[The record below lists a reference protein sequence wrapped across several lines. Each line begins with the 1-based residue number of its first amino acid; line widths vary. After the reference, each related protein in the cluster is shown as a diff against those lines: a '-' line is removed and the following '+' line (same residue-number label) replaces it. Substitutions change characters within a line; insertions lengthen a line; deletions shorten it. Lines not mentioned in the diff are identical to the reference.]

1 MKVTISNAQRNP
13 QRQTAE
19 QILAQAR
26 AQRTE
31 FLMTVTGRV
40 WDWVVA
46 AAAAIR
52 AAQARR
58 EARQALSLLDRHTLV
73 DVGLDR
79 LTGDFGTPAN
89 ENRPRHV
96 A

>member
-1 MKVTISNAQRNP
+1 MTISNAQRNP
-13 QRQTAE
+13 QEQTAE

-26 AQRTE
+26 ALRTE
-31 FLMTVTGRV
+31 FLMTVIRRV
-40 WDWVVA
+40 WDRIVA

-79 LTGDFGTPAN
+79 MNEDFGMPAN

>member
-13 QRQTAE
+13 QGQTVE

-31 FLMTVTGRV
+31 FLMTLTSRV
-40 WDWVVA
+40 WSWIIG

-58 EARQALSLLDRHTLV
+58 QARQALSLLDQHTLI

-79 LTGDFGTPAN
+79 MTGDFGVPAN

>member
-1 MKVTISNAQRNP
+1 MKVTISKAQRNP
-13 QRQTAE
+13 QGQTVE

-31 FLMTVTGRV
+31 FLMTLISRA
-40 WDWVVA
+40 WSWIVA
-46 AAAAIR
+46 AAVATR

-58 EARQALSLLDRHTLV
+58 QARRALSLLDRHTLI

-79 LTGDFGTPAN
+79 MTGDFGVPAN

>member
-1 MKVTISNAQRNP
+1 MTISNAQRNP
-13 QRQTAE
+13 QGQTAE

-26 AQRTE
+26 AQRAE
-31 FLMTVTGRV
+31 FLMNVTRQV
-40 WDWVVA
+40 WDRIVV

-58 EARQALSLLDRHTLV
+58 EARQALGMPDRHTLV

-79 LTGDFGTPAN
+79 MAGDFGLPAN
-89 ENRPRHV
+89 ENRPRNV

>member
-26 AQRTE
+26 ALRTE
-31 FLMTVTGRV
+31 FLMTVTRRV
-40 WDWVVA
+40 WDWIVV

-79 LTGDFGTPAN
+79 MTGDFGMPAN

>member
-1 MKVTISNAQRNP
+1 MTISNAQRSP

-26 AQRTE
+26 ALRTE
-31 FLMTVTGRV
+31 FLMTVISRV
-40 WDWVVA
+40 WGRIVGAV
-46 AAAAIR
+46 AAIR

-79 LTGDFGTPAN
+79 MTGNSGMPAN

>member
-13 QRQTAE
+13 QGQTAE

-26 AQRTE
+26 AQRTQ
-31 FLMTVTGRV
+31 FLETMIRQL
-40 WDWVVA
+40 WHRIVVA
-46 AAAAIR
+46 AAAVR
-52 AAQARR
+52 AAQVRR

-79 LTGDFGTPAN
+79 MSGDFSVPAN

>member
-13 QRQTAE
+13 QRQTTQ

-26 AQRTE
+26 AQRAE
-31 FLMTVTGRV
+31 FLLTMTRRL
-40 WDWVVA
+40 WDWIVLA
-46 AAAAIR
+46 PEAIR
-52 AAQARR
+52 AARARR

-79 LTGDFGTPAN
+79 MTGDFGIPVN
-89 ENRPRHV
+89 ETRPRDV

>member
-13 QRQTAE
+13 QKQTAE

-31 FLMTVTGRV
+31 FLMTVIRRV
-40 WDWVVA
+40 WDRIVV

-79 LTGDFGTPAN
+79 MTGDIGMPAN